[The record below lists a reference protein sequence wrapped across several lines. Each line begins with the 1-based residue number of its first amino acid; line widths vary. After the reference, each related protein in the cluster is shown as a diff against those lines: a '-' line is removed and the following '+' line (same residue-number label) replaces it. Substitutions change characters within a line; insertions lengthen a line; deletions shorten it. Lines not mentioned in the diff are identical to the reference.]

1 MTAETLKNPGWR
13 DSRWRMVRWGAAALV
28 LLLPWLAMQFTDE
41 VAWDAADFVVFGALL
56 GGACGSYDLAMR
68 MRDDFAYRAAVAV
81 TLVAAFLLIWLSL
94 GVGLIGQDG
103 DPANGM
109 YFGVL
114 AVGLLGAVIA
124 RLRPLGMAR
133 ALLATALAQVVVTAI
148 ALGAGLGRPWS
159 GPAEILLLN
168 GFFVALFVAA
178 AWLFG
183 RAVRA
188 HP

>member
-1 MTAETLKNPGWR
+1 MTSATHNHPFSHWR
-13 DSRWRMVRWGAAALV
+13 KLRWGAASLL
-28 LLLPWLAMQFTDE
+28 LLLPWLAMRFTDE
-41 VAWDAADFVVFGALL
+41 VVWDTADFAVFGALL
-56 GGACGSYDLAMR
+56 VGVCGGYDLAMR

-81 TLVAAFLLIWLSL
+81 ALAAAFLLVWLSL

-114 AVGLLGAVIA
+114 AVGFIGAVIA
-124 RLRPLGMAR
+124 RLQPLGMAR
-133 ALLATALAQVVVTAI
+133 ALLATALAQAVVTAI
-148 ALGAGLGRPWS
+148 ALGAGLGQPWS
-159 GPAEILLLN
+159 GPAELLLLN

-183 RAVRA
+183 RAARA